1 MLYRLRT
8 SSVLQDLVLFPTWQT
23 WLLFFLHQNTVK
35 SPLKG
40 LLLKRSGYFHVKV
53 TFLEL
58 WPSLKVSRWRG
69 ADGPKIQLV
78 GICNEIIRFQRTNFC
93 SKTNRIKST
102 QKYHTYR
109 NVHIYHRLTFPYSP
123 CHPKRFK
130 NQIYVFA
137 IMRMVSSKNFVKL
150 ERMRK
155 NH

>member
-1 MLYRLRT
+1 MLYRPRT

-69 ADGPKIQLV
+69 ADGPKIQLLLV
-78 GICNEIIRFQRTNFC
+78 GLCNEIIRFQRTNFC
-93 SKTNRIKST
+93 RKTNRTKST
-102 QKYHTYR
+102 QKYQIYR
-109 NVHIYHRLTFPYSP
+109 NVHINHILTCPYSP
-123 CHPKRFK
+123 CHPISPCHSFYII
-130 NQIYVFA
+130 IYVFA
-137 IMRMVSSKNFVKL
+137 IIKMVSS
-150 ERMRK
+150 
-155 NH
+155 